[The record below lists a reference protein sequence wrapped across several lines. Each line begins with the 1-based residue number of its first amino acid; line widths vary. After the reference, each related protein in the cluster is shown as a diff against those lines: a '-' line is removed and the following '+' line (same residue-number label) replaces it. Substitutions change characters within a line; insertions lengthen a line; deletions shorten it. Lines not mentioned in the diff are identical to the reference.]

1 MSNPML
7 TVKEL
12 ATILKCST
20 DLVYA
25 MAQADEIPYYNL
37 RGQYRFDLDEVLE
50 TLKNKPIL

>member
-1 MSNPML
+1 ML